1 MRIGVFGGSF
11 NPPHKSHMSI
21 ARKILDEC
29 FVDKVVFV
37 PTGDF
42 YEKAGLVSFDKR
54 FRMVELMIRDDS
66 RMSVSSMGNKREFE
80 FTYQVLD
87 ELKKKNPDD
96 EVFFVCGMDN
106 LKEFCKWR
114 RFEYILENYKILVIR
129 RNGIDDVPL
138 AEMFG
143 DLTDN
148 IIVADLDIEEISSS
162 TIRSKL
168 TKGEEDFKIYLE
180 TEVYEYI
187 KKSGLYGNE
196 EKK

>member
-42 YEKAGLVSFDKR
+42 YEKADLVSFDKR
-54 FRMVELMIRDDS
+54 FRMVELMIRDDF

-96 EVFFVCGMDN
+96 EIFFVCGMDN
-106 LKEFCKWR
+106 LKEFCNWR
-114 RFEYILENYKILVIR
+114 RFEYILENYRILVIR

-143 DLTDN
+143 GLTDN